1 MVAFGMYFEA
11 AAPIGV
17 TIGVTGKGE
26 LKLISWFFCMINL
39 GA

>member
-1 MVAFGMYFEA
+1 MVAFGMYFET

-26 LKLISWFFCMINL
+26 SRLIS
-39 GA
+39 